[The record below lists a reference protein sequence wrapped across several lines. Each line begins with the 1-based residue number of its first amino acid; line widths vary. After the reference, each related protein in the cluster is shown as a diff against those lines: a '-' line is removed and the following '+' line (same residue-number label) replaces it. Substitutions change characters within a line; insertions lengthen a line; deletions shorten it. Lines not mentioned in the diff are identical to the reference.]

1 MKKEL
6 RQNLMSLLYHF
17 SESYFFNNE
26 SALLNKW
33 ATARCSSPFMFF
45 GVWGLTNQS
54 LLKFELS
61 FNCDATLSI
70 NV

>member
-6 RQNLMSLLYHF
+6 RQSLMSLLYHF

-33 ATARCSSPFMFF
+33 ATA
-45 GVWGLTNQS
+45 
-54 LLKFELS
+54 
-61 FNCDATLSI
+61 
-70 NV
+70 

>member
-6 RQNLMSLLYHF
+6 RQSLMSLLYHF

-33 ATARCSSPFMFF
+33 GCVKM
-45 GVWGLTNQS
+45 LTHP
-54 LLKFELS
+54 LFHIL
-61 FNCDATLSI
+61 
-70 NV
+70 